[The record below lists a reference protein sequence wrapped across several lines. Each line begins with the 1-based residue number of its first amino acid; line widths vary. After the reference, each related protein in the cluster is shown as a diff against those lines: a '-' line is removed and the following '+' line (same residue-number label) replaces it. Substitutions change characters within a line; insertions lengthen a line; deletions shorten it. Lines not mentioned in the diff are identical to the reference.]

1 MDGGRVMGD
10 YYGVLGVPP
19 SADERTLRQAYQQLA
34 MKYHPDRNKSPEA
47 VVEFRR
53 VQEAYEA
60 LRTPERRAAYDRQQA
75 AARRVAAPGASADA
89 FTDSLTHAI
98 TEAFKKAQQ
107 AAVRRAERT
116 IQMPNMR
123 VTVKFR
129 TS

>member
-1 MDGGRVMGD
+1 MGD

-19 SADERTLRQAYQQLA
+19 SADEKTLRQAYQQLA
-34 MKYHPDRNKSPEA
+34 LKYHPDRNTGPDAA
-47 VVEFRR
+47 VRFRQ

-60 LRTPERRAAYDRQQA
+60 LRTPERRAAYDRQRGGGA
-75 AARRVAAPGASADA
+75 VAAPGASAEA
-89 FTDSLTHAI
+89 FTDNLTRAI
-98 TEAFKKAQQ
+98 TDAFKKAQR
-107 AAVRRAERT
+107 AAGRNAERT